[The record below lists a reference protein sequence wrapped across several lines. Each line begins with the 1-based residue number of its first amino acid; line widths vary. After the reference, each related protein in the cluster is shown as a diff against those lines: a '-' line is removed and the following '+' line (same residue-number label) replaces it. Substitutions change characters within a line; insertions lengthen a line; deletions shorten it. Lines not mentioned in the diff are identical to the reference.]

1 MMLMLFLYT
10 LVNLAGSLVAFD
22 TTTENYTVPVSG
34 KCVLTCYV
42 AEVRSFKVLWQKI
55 DRSILNGNQTNVQ
68 EQLTLIAF
76 DGTVYSN
83 KDHYRLE
90 SDYVGSYNLIIDRV
104 NEDDQGEYQCQ
115 VNTEPRKTKRIFLTV
130 QVPPRIVDF
139 LPNPPLHSILAGSS
153 LKLSCRAEG
162 TPTPTIRWRIRDV
175 DISRSGDLLP
185 PDNSN
190 IWFIPSITNT
200 FPRTVE
206 CIADNGVLPASNRVF
221 TIHVEH
227 SPVVIVN
234 NDLIQSEPYQN
245 VTIECHAVGRP
256 FARISWEKNGKMIE
270 KNKMTYTRVNQTM
283 TTSRLT
289 IQMNNDDD
297 FGQYNCIAE
306 NMHGRMESI
315 VYVLQETTT
324 TPIKNEKTHR
334 HSKHYSA
341 KTNSNR
347 LLTISPRQLILSTT
361 TTTKTTIV
369 YIERDIQISSSSYR
383 LSTTNL
389 LTYLPFLFQILT
401 IRR

>member
-1 MMLMLFLYT
+1 
-10 LVNLAGSLVAFD
+10 
-22 TTTENYTVPVSG
+22 
-34 KCVLTCYV
+34 
-42 AEVRSFKVLWQKI
+42 
-55 DRSILNGNQTNVQ
+55 
-68 EQLTLIAF
+68 
-76 DGTVYSN
+76 
-83 KDHYRLE
+83 
-90 SDYVGSYNLIIDRV
+90 
-104 NEDDQGEYQCQ
+104 
-115 VNTEPRKTKRIFLTV
+115 
-130 QVPPRIVDF
+130 PPRIVDF